1 MQYTKKDL
9 GSYNLHFIKTNNY
22 KTITVKI
29 YFRERIDKDIVT
41 KRNFLNDM
49 LFLSCK
55 DYPTRRE
62 MTLKAQDL
70 YAATVNCRSRRL
82 GNYFDTV
89 YTLKVLN
96 DKYTEEGNFKEC
108 LSFFSSILLNPNVI
122 DNAFTE
128 NDFKVVYSRMKSNI
142 ESLEDDKARYATVRL
157 LDEIDKDS
165 SVSIRQV
172 GYLEDL
178 EKITKENLYDYY
190 LYIINHDLI
199 DIFVLGD
206 IDVDSVKEMVED
218 TFNINTFK
226 KKSDDL
232 HLNVCERKKT
242 KYVEELV
249 DAKQSQLAIALSL
262 KNLTSYERNYPLTL
276 YNIILGGGENS
287 LLFQEVR
294 EKSSLAYYIG
304 STPNKCDD
312 LILIRSG
319 VTPTK
324 EDKALELVKK
334 QIKRLKK
341 GDFTDSDIVKA
352 KEYFTTALDDM
363 LESPLEIIDCYY
375 MMEVLGSDDFKTK
388 REKMLMVTKEEI
400 LAVANKVSLH
410 TVFCLKGVNNE
421 EN

>member
-9 GSYNLHFIKTNNY
+9 GSYNLHFIKTDNY

-29 YFRERIDKDIVT
+29 YFRERINKDTIT
-41 KRNFLNDM
+41 KRNFLNSM

-55 DYPTRRE
+55 DYPTKRE
-62 MTLKAQDL
+62 MTLKSQEL
-70 YAATVNCRSRRL
+70 YAATVTYNSRRL
-82 GNYFDTV
+82 GNYLDSI

-96 DKYTEEGNFKEC
+96 DTYTEEDNFKNS
-108 LSFFSSILLNPNVI
+108 LSFFSSILLNPNI
-122 DNAFTE
+122 ENKAFKE
-128 NDFKVVYSRMKSNI
+128 NDFNVIHSRMKSNL
-142 ESLEDDKARYATVRL
+142 EGLEDDKASYATVRL

-165 SVSIRQV
+165 SVSIRTI

-178 EKITKENLYDYY
+178 ENITKENLYDYY
-190 LYIINHDLI
+190 LYMINHDLI

-206 IDVDSVKEMVED
+206 IDVDEVSKMIQDEFKIE
-218 TFNINTFK
+218 TFK
-226 KKSDDL
+226 RKNDDL
-232 HLNVCERKKT
+232 HLNVCERNKP
-242 KYVEELV
+242 KYIEEAV
-249 DAKQSQLAIALSL
+249 DAKQSQLALALSL
-262 KNLTSYERNYPLTL
+262 KDLTPYERNYPLTL
-276 YNIILGGGENS
+276 YNIILGGGDNS
-287 LLFQEVR
+287 FLFQEVR
-294 EKSSLAYYIG
+294 EKASLAYYIG

-319 VTPTK
+319 VTPTM
-324 EDKALELVKK
+324 ENKAIALIKK
-334 QIKRLKK
+334 QIKRLKSA
-341 GDFTDSDIVKA
+341 DFTNDDVKKA